1 MELEGKVAVVTGG
14 GTGIGKA
21 TALLFAREGAG
32 LVLAGRREE
41 PLRQTVAEIARGGGR
56 ATYVVTDV
64 GEAAQVQRLF
74 DRAAEFGGRIDILF
88 NNAGIFITGRE
99 TQDYADAEWDRI
111 LRANFWGTLLCSRS
125 AVPYFKKNGGGVI
138 INCTSVS
145 GRMAQRMQTPYN
157 VSKAAVEMMSKC
169 MALELG
175 PYQIRV
181 NTICPS
187 MTDTEMAANAI
198 ATRGRETIAG
208 NHPLRRL
215 GTPDDVAQGALY
227 LAGPRSSWVT
237 GASLAVDG
245 GVACR

>member
-1 MELEGKVAVVTGG
+1 MT
-14 GTGIGKA
+14 
-21 TALLFAREGAG
+21 
-32 LVLAGRREE
+32 
-41 PLRQTVAEIARGGGR
+41 
-56 ATYVVTDV
+56 
-64 GEAAQVQRLF
+64 
-74 DRAAEFGGRIDILF
+74 RAAEFGGGIGILF
-88 NNAGIFITGRE
+88 NNAGIFISGKE
-99 TQDYADAEWDRI
+99 TQDYLDAEWERI
-111 LRANFWGTLLCSRS
+111 LRANFWGTMLCSR
-125 AVPYFKKNGGGVI
+125 AVIPHFRKNGGGVI

-175 PYQIRV
+175 PYRIRV

-187 MTDTEMAANAI
+187 MTDTDMAANAI

-215 GTPDDVAQGALY
+215 GTPDDIAEGALY
-227 LAGPRSSWVT
+227 LASDRSSWVT
-237 GASLAVDG
+237 GTSLAVDG